1 MMSYICVDLIVSP
14 ISLNGEVIRRDKS
27 DSDDEPILRLPFAK
41 FLANPCGFGITSK
54 GNYVVKSIA
63 DRILSHSPDTELPNS
78 STRSPTVSLLV
89 GNLPSTLTQ
98 ETRQFLEPFRD
109 EYNNI
114 SRSSFTTE
122 ELVDIN
128 KEFLIIVRLVKYRS
142 QILQTQMVNSFV
154 KLF

>member
-1 MMSYICVDLIVSP
+1 MIVSP
-14 ISLNGEVIRRDKS
+14 ISLNGLIIRRDKF

-54 GNYVVKSIA
+54 GTYVFKTIA
-63 DRILSHSPDTELPNS
+63 NRILSHSPDTELPNS
-78 STRSPTVSLLV
+78 STQSPSVSLLV

-114 SRSSFTTE
+114 NRSSFTTE

-128 KEFLIIVRLVKYRS
+128 KEFLLIVRLVKYRS